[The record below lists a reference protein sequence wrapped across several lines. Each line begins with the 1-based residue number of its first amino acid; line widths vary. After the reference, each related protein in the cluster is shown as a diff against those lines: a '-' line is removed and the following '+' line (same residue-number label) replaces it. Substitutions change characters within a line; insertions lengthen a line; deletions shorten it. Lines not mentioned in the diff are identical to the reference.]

1 MSINNLSND
10 TVSQPVRLPTD
21 VLVRPA
27 RRRDHPVIRRIVRDA
42 YREYAAVM
50 PPTMFRRYLLD
61 LVDLDRQARLGML
74 LVAEVDG
81 RVCGSAA
88 FHPDA
93 SLQGLGWPA
102 GWAGGRALAVHR
114 EARNHGVARAL
125 IAECERLARTV
136 GAPVFAFHT
145 TPFMTRAVSLY
156 DGLGYR
162 RAPEYDLDLG
172 RIFGFDIDDSPRAI
186 AYRKDLT

>member
-1 MSINNLSND
+1 
-10 TVSQPVRLPTD
+10 
-21 VLVRPA
+21 
-27 RRRDHPVIRRIVRDA
+27 
-42 YREYAAVM
+42 M
-50 PPTMFRRYLLD
+50 PPKMFKRYLLD
-61 LVDLDRQARLGML
+61 LVDLGRHARLGTL

-88 FHPDA
+88 FYPDA
-93 SLQGLGWPA
+93 SLQELGWPQ
-102 GWAGGRALAVHR
+102 GWAAGRALAVHR
-114 EARNHGVARAL
+114 QARHHGVARAL

-136 GAPVFAFHT
+136 GAPAFAFHT

-172 RIFGFDIDDSPRAI
+172 RIFGLSTDDPPRAI